1 MTPKNLQRVG
11 EALYGPPW
19 ASDLA
24 RDLGVALRT
33 VQRWH
38 AGDRGIPA
46 TLSDDLRALLQ
57 ARQIKISD
65 LLADLN

>member
-1 MTPKNLQRVG
+1 MTPENLQRVG
-11 EALYGPPW
+11 EALYGSRW

-38 AGDRGIPA
+38 SGDRGIPP
-46 TLSDDLRALLQ
+46 TLADDLVMLLRS
-57 ARQIKISD
+57 RQIEISD
-65 LLADLN
+65 VIKDL

>member
-1 MTPKNLQRVG
+1 MTPENLQRVG
-11 EALYGPPW
+11 EALYGPRW

-38 AGDRGIPA
+38 SGDRGIPP
-46 TLSDDLRALLQ
+46 TLSDDLVVLLRS
-57 ARQIKISD
+57 RQIEISD
-65 LLADLN
+65 VIKDL